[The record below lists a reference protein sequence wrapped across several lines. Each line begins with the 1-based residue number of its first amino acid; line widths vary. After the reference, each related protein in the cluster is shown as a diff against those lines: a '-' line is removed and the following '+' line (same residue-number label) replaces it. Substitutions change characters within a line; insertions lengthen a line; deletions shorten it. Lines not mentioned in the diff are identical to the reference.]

1 MKIRKFSFK
10 NVNSTND
17 IAIRI
22 IKNTKNKFGIIVADK
37 QKKGRGQ
44 HGKKWISIQ
53 GNLFVSIFF
62 SLEKINMSLQQLT
75 KVNCFLIKKIL
86 SRHYKK
92 KISIKSPNDLLVN
105 KKKICGILQ
114 ETLKK
119 ANTTYFITGVGINLI
134 KSPNIKNYPTTNLL
148 ELTKI
153 KVSKK
158 KITSE
163 LKSIYEEFIDQFSKL
178 NLKAVKNL

>member
-1 MKIRKFSFK
+1 MKFKKFNFK

-17 IAIRI
+17 IAIRLI
-22 IKNTKNKFGIIVADK
+22 RKTRNKFGIIIADK

-44 HGKKWISIQ
+44 HGKKWISNK

-75 KVNCFLIKKIL
+75 KANFFLIKKIL
-86 SRHYKK
+86 SRYYKK
-92 KISIKSPNDLLVN
+92 EISIKSPNDLLVN

-119 ANTTYFITGVGINLI
+119 ANTTYFIVGVGINLI
-134 KSPNIKNYPTTNLL
+134 KSPYIKNYQTTNLL

-153 KVSKK
+153 KVNKT
-158 KITSE
+158 KIILE
-163 LKSIYEEFIDQFSKL
+163 LKSIYEEFIKQFSKL
-178 NLKAVKNL
+178 NLKKVKNL

>member
-1 MKIRKFSFK
+1 MKLKKFNFK
-10 NVNSTND
+10 IVNSTND
-17 IAIRI
+17 IAIRL
-22 IKNTKNKFGIIVADK
+22 IKNTNNKFGIIIADK

-44 HGKKWISIQ
+44 HGKKWISYK

-62 SLEKINMSLQQLT
+62 SLEKINMSLKQLT
-75 KVNCFLIKKIL
+75 KANCFLIKKIL
-86 SRHYKK
+86 SRYYKN
-92 KISIKSPNDLLVN
+92 KISIKSPNDLLMN
-105 KKKICGILQ
+105 KKKFCGILQ

-119 ANTTYFITGVGINLI
+119 ANSTYFIIGVGINLI

-158 KITSE
+158 KIISE

-178 NLKAVKNL
+178 SLKIVKNL

>member
-1 MKIRKFSFK
+1 MKLKKFKFK
-10 NVNSTND
+10 VVNSTND
-17 IAIRI
+17 IAIRLI
-22 IKNTKNKFGIIVADK
+22 RNTNNKFGIIIADK

-44 HGKKWISIQ
+44 NWKKWISKEC
-53 GNLFVSIFF
+53 NLFVSIFF

-86 SRHYKK
+86 SRYCKN
-92 KISIKSPNDLLVN
+92 KISIKYPNDLLVN

-134 KSPNIKNYPTTNLL
+134 KSPNIKNYPTTSLL

-163 LKSIYEEFIDQFSKL
+163 IQSLYEKFIDKFSKL
-178 NLKAVKNL
+178 NLKTVKNL

>member
-1 MKIRKFSFK
+1 MKFK
-10 NVNSTND
+10 QFNFKKVNSTND
-17 IAIRI
+17 VAIRI
-22 IKNTKNKFGIIVADK
+22 IKNTNYKYGIITSEK
-37 QKKGRGQ
+37 QKKGRGRY
-44 HGKKWISIQ
+44 GKKWISYK

-62 SLEKINMSLQQLT
+62 SLEKINMSLKQLT
-75 KVNCFLIKKIL
+75 KANCFLIKKIL
-86 SRHYKK
+86 SRYYKK
-92 KISIKSPNDLLVN
+92 KIFIKSPNDLLVN

-153 KVSKK
+153 KVSRK

-178 NLKAVKNL
+178 NLKTVKNL

>member
-1 MKIRKFSFK
+1 MKLKKFKFK
-10 NVNSTND
+10 IVNSTND
-17 IAIRI
+17 IAIRLI
-22 IKNTKNKFGIIVADK
+22 RNTNNKFGIIVADK

-44 HGKKWISIQ
+44 HGKKWVSNK

-62 SLEKINMSLQQLT
+62 SLEKINMSLKQLT

-86 SRHYKK
+86 SRHYKNR
-92 KISIKSPNDLLVN
+92 ISIKFPNDLLVN

-119 ANTTYFITGVGINLI
+119 AKTTYFIVGIGINLI
-134 KSPNIKNYPTTNLL
+134 KSPYIKNYPTTNLL

-153 KVSKK
+153 KVNKT
-158 KITSE
+158 KIILE
-163 LKSIYEEFIDQFSKL
+163 LKNIYEEFIAQFSKL
-178 NLKAVKNL
+178 NLKTLNNL

>member
-1 MKIRKFSFK
+1 MKLKKFKFK
-10 NVNSTND
+10 TVNSTND
-17 IAIRI
+17 IAIRLI
-22 IKNTKNKFGIIVADK
+22 RNTNNKFGIIIADK

-44 HGKKWISIQ
+44 HGKKWISNE

-92 KISIKSPNDLLVN
+92 KISIKPPNDLLVN

-134 KSPNIKNYPTTNLL
+134 KSPNIKNYPATNLL

-163 LKSIYEEFIDQFSKL
+163 LKSIYEEFIGQFSKL
-178 NLKAVKNL
+178 NLKTVKNL

>member
-1 MKIRKFSFK
+1 MKLKKFKFK
-10 NVNSTND
+10 TVNSTND
-17 IAIRI
+17 IAIRLI
-22 IKNTKNKFGIIVADK
+22 RNTNNKFGIIIADK

-44 HGKKWISIQ
+44 HGKKWISHK

-62 SLEKINMSLQQLT
+62 SLEKINMSLKHLT
-75 KVNCFLIKKIL
+75 KINCFLIKKIL

-92 KISIKSPNDLLVN
+92 KISIKPPNDLLIN

-148 ELTKI
+148 ELTKT

-158 KITSE
+158 KITAE

-178 NLKAVKNL
+178 SLKTVKNL

>member
-1 MKIRKFSFK
+1 MSRYCK
-10 NVNSTND
+10 N
-17 IAIRI
+17 
-22 IKNTKNKFGIIVADK
+22 
-37 QKKGRGQ
+37 
-44 HGKKWISIQ
+44 
-53 GNLFVSIFF
+53 
-62 SLEKINMSLQQLT
+62 
-75 KVNCFLIKKIL
+75 
-86 SRHYKK
+86 
-92 KISIKSPNDLLVN
+92 KISIKYPNDLLVN

-134 KSPNIKNYPTTNLL
+134 KSPNIKNYPTTSLL

-163 LKSIYEEFIDQFSKL
+163 IQSLYEKFIDKFSKL
-178 NLKAVKNL
+178 NLKTVKNL

>member
-1 MKIRKFSFK
+1 MKLKKFKFK
-10 NVNSTND
+10 VVNSTND
-17 IAIRI
+17 IAIRLI
-22 IKNTKNKFGIIVADK
+22 RNTNNKFGIIIADK

-44 HGKKWISIQ
+44 QGKKWISNE

-114 ETLKK
+114 ETLQK
-119 ANTTYFITGVGINLI
+119 ANTTYFITGVGINFI
-134 KSPNIKNYPTTNLL
+134 KSPNIKSYPTTNLL

-158 KITSE
+158 KITAE

-178 NLKAVKNL
+178 SLKTVKNL

>member
-1 MKIRKFSFK
+1 MKLKKFKFK
-10 NVNSTND
+10 TVNSTND
-17 IAIRI
+17 IAIRLI
-22 IKNTKNKFGIIVADK
+22 RNTNNKFGIIVADK

-44 HGKKWISIQ
+44 HGKKWISNK

-75 KVNCFLIKKIL
+75 KANCCLIKKIL
-86 SRHYKK
+86 SRYYKK
-92 KISIKSPNDLLVN
+92 KIFIKSPNDLLVN

-119 ANTTYFITGVGINLI
+119 ANTTYFILGVGINLI
-134 KSPNIKNYPTTNLL
+134 TSPYIKNYPTTNLL

-153 KVSKK
+153 KVNKE
-158 KITSE
+158 KIISE
-163 LKSIYEEFIDQFSKL
+163 LKYTYEVFINQFSKI
-178 NLKAVKNL
+178 NLKTVKNL

>member
-1 MKIRKFSFK
+1 MKLKKFKFK
-10 NVNSTND
+10 VVNSTND
-17 IAIRI
+17 IAIRLI
-22 IKNTKNKFGIIVADK
+22 RNTNNKFGIIIADK

-44 HGKKWISIQ
+44 HGKKWISNK

-75 KVNCFLIKKIL
+75 KVNCFLIKKTL
-86 SRHYKK
+86 SYYYKK
-92 KISIKSPNDLLVN
+92 KITIKPPNDLLVN

-119 ANTTYFITGVGINLI
+119 ANKTYFIVGVGINLI
-134 KSPNIKNYPTTNLL
+134 KSPYINNYQTTNLL

-153 KVSKK
+153 KVNKT
-158 KITSE
+158 KIILE
-163 LKSIYEEFIDQFSKL
+163 LKTIYEEFINQFSKL
-178 NLKAVKNL
+178 NLKTVKNL

>member
-1 MKIRKFSFK
+1 MKLKKFKFK
-10 NVNSTND
+10 VVNSTND
-17 IAIRI
+17 IAIKLIR
-22 IKNTKNKFGIIVADK
+22 NTNNKFGIIIADK

-44 HGKKWISIQ
+44 HGKKWISNK

-119 ANTTYFITGVGINLI
+119 TNTTYFITGVGINLI

-158 KITSE
+158 KITAE

-178 NLKAVKNL
+178 SLKTVKNL

>member
-1 MKIRKFSFK
+1 MKLKTFKFK
-10 NVNSTND
+10 TVNSTND
-17 IAIRI
+17 IAIRLI
-22 IKNTKNKFGIIVADK
+22 RNTNNKSGIIIADK

-44 HGKKWISIQ
+44 HGKKWISNE
-53 GNLFVSIFF
+53 GNYFVSIFF
-62 SLEKINMSLQQLT
+62 SLEKINMSLKQLT
-75 KVNCFLIKKIL
+75 KANCFLIKKIL
-86 SRHYKK
+86 SRYYKK

-148 ELTKI
+148 DLTKI
-153 KVSKK
+153 KVNKT
-158 KITSE
+158 KIISE

-178 NLKAVKNL
+178 NLKTVKNL